1 MTRTA
6 TWFVERLP
14 RFAKDEQSLGG
25 VAQSLCQHCAQ
36 KQAQHLDFDLCSK
49 GRASRNRGATSADCC
64 RPDSPETREE
74 VQASGKNIKA
84 LTRRYRHGHM
94 ANGVEEYLQ
103 GISHNLARF

>member
-1 MTRTA
+1 MKATA
-6 TWFVERLP
+6 IKAPAMKALVM
-14 RFAKDEQSLGG
+14 K
-25 VAQSLCQHCAQ
+25 AQAMKAPSMKAPVIKAHV
-36 KQAQHLDFDLCSK
+36 FYLCSK

-74 VQASGKNIKA
+74 VQASGKN
-84 LTRRYRHGHM
+84 YRHGQM